1 MQLAIVELLDMTT
14 HNFWPWKQHR
24 HTNEDGS
31 VAKCTAVK
39 LYYVNAPNE
48 LSVG

>member
-14 HNFWPWKQHR
+14 HNFWPWK
-24 HTNEDGS
+24 DGS
-31 VAKCTAVK
+31 VAKYTAVK